1 MSKSNPEKPKL
12 PTFTSYCLVRKNGA
26 YAIIEL
32 EIVGDKVV
40 KVTESVED
48 VLPIQLSKVSMKMR
62 PA

>member
-1 MSKSNPEKPKL
+1 MSKPNPEKQKL
-12 PTFTSYCLVRKNGA
+12 PTFKAYSLVRKNGA
-26 YAIIEL
+26 YAIVEL